1 MPRRADAAHFTKRFQ
16 SPGASARPETAGGWL
31 RRASALAFALISL
44 TAQAQ
49 DSVRMSA
56 ASAAAA
62 RARSQAATTV
72 DYYNLQLGRSYWSFA
87 ARLGA
92 DYDSNVTLT
101 ANHPEYDFI
110 FRPELDV
117 KMLLPVSDK
126 NSLNLSAGAGY
137 SAYVMHS
144 QLRRVYVTP
153 DTAVSFDVYA
163 GDFWINLHDRV
174 SISENSYQDPTVTG
188 SGNFSQLQ
196 NAAGLGATWDLNKVI
211 LKLGYDHVTYST
223 LSGNNGGQ
231 TGGSSEV
238 MSLSAGCL
246 VAPGWRLGV
255 ELGGD
260 RLHYDTSTT
269 NAPYTDAWQWSVG
282 AFCDAQPGEYLH
294 VRANAGYTRYLPE
307 FKSSA
312 AGAGDFSGIYAQLE
326 LQHRLNQYVDYTL
339 TAGRSLNFAF
349 FGGTVDLYFARW
361 DARWKIF
368 RKTSVSTS
376 FDFEHGKQLGAGAE
390 TFSRYGPAFSLSR
403 PITEKLSGSVGY
415 HYYWR
420 ESSLAGR
427 GYTSSIVTSDL
438 SYRF

>member
-1 MPRRADAAHFTKRFQ
+1 MLRPVCDAAIATRFRWR
-16 SPGASARPETAGGWL
+16 PDPACAASVRGGLSAWMALGLLVVCQPAR
-31 RRASALAFALISL
+31 
-44 TAQAQ
+44 AQ
-49 DSVRMSA
+49 DSLRMSA
-56 ASAAAA
+56 ASAEAA

-92 DYDSNVTLT
+92 DYDSNVNLSPT
-101 ANHPEYDFI
+101 HPEYDFI
-110 FRPELDV
+110 LRPEIDV
-117 KMLLPVSDK
+117 RMLLPVSDK

-144 QLRRVYVTP
+144 QLRRIYVTP

-174 SISENSYQDPTVTG
+174 SITENSYQDPTVFG

-211 LKLGYDHVTYST
+211 LKLGYDHLTYAT
-223 LSGNNGGQ
+223 LSGNSGGQ
-231 TGGSSEV
+231 SDGHSEV
-238 MSLSAGCL
+238 MSFSGGCL
-246 VAPGWRLGV
+246 LGPGLQVGL
-255 ELGGD
+255 ELGGE
-260 RLHYDTSTT
+260 RPHYDTSGT
-269 NAPYTDAWQWSVG
+269 NALYTDAWQWSVG
-282 AFCDAQPGEYLH
+282 AFCEAQPGKYFH

-307 FKSSA
+307 FKNA
-312 AGAGDFSGIYAQLE
+312 ATSAGDFSGIYAQLE
-326 LQHRLNQYVDYTL
+326 VRHRLNQYMDYTL

-361 DARWKIF
+361 NANWKIF
-368 RKTSVSTS
+368 LKTSVATS
-376 FDFEHGKQLGAGAE
+376 FDFEHGKQLGVTAE
-390 TFSRYGPAFSLSR
+390 SFSRYGPAITLGR
-403 PITEKLSGSVGY
+403 PITQKLSGSLGY
-415 HYYWR
+415 RFYWR
-420 ESSLAGR
+420 DSNLASR